1 MKGLEIVFV
10 LIGWIAVGLIMYTVY
25 INMELRVL
33 APNLKI
39 TGTGQTRFLF
49 FYAPWCPWS
58 KKAKPQWDL
67 FEDDMKRFPM
77 TFGGEIVKLELIDGD
92 ADPEAVKKYHVSA
105 YPTFKLIL
113 SDGTDYEMSG
123 HPSPDAFRG
132 FLTKYL
138 GKEEP
143 LKLKP

>member
-10 LIGWIAVGLIMYTVY
+10 LIGWVAVGLIVYTVY
-25 INMELRVL
+25 INMELQVL
-33 APNLKI
+33 TPNLKI
-39 TGTGQTRFLF
+39 AGTGQARFLF

-67 FEDDMKRFPM
+67 FEDDMKRFPA
-77 TFGGEIVKLELIDGD
+77 TFGGEVVKLELIDGD
-92 ADPEAVKKYHVSA
+92 TDPEAVKKYHISA
-105 YPTFKLIL
+105 YPTFKLVL
-113 SDGTDYEMSG
+113 PDGTDYEMSG

-132 FLTKYL
+132 FLSKYL